1 MQYLSNQGLS
11 HTYFCL
17 NYFLV
22 ISALFSRNASS
33 YTLLHMEQLEN
44 KEALLFSVTGPIQL
58 RFGCL
63 IQIFGLG
70 YPKNWF

>member
-1 MQYLSNQGLS
+1 MEYLYP
-11 HTYFCL
+11 TRTDY
-17 NYFLV
+17 V
-22 ISALFSRNASS
+22 LFSLNASS

-63 IQIFGLG
+63 IQIFGFG